1 VAEQG
6 IPGEEGAAPE
16 GRLLVWSEVHALV
29 GVSRTT
35 AWRLQQTGGFP
46 ASVALSPGR
55 VGWWESELE
64 AWRKNR
70 NRRRWRG
77 SASPRLKGT
86 APRSRMAGE
95 EGPAPASAATPKAS
109 APRRPRRP
117 SGAAVH
123 PDQIDFGF

>member
-1 VAEQG
+1 MAEQG

-77 SASPRLKGT
+77 ASSPRLKGT
-86 APRSRMAGE
+86 PPRSRKSGE
-95 EGPAPASAATPKAS
+95 EGLATASAATPKAS
-109 APRRPRRP
+109 APRKPRRAR
-117 SGAAVH
+117 GAAVH

>member
-1 VAEQG
+1 MADDG
-6 IPGEEGAAPE
+6 IPGEEGGAPE
-16 GRLLVWSEVHALV
+16 GRLLVWSEVQALV

-35 AWRLQQTGGFP
+35 AWRLQQAGSFP

-70 NRRRWRG
+70 DRRRWR
-77 SASPRLKGT
+77 SPAVQRLTGT
-86 APRSRMAGE
+86 RRRSRKPRE
-95 EGPAPASAATPKAS
+95 EGVVAELEAAAPKTPPLK
-109 APRRPRRP
+109 PRRPR
-117 SGAAVH
+117 GMAVH

>member
-1 VAEQG
+1 MA
-6 IPGEEGAAPE
+6 EEGISCEEGPAPE
-16 GRLLVWSEVHALV
+16 GRLLVWSEVRALV

-70 NRRRWRG
+70 DRRRWR
-77 SASPRLKGT
+77 SPSSPRLKGMDRRSRKPCEESLASECEAMKPRAT
-86 APRSRMAGE
+86 SRPSRRTPRS
-95 EGPAPASAATPKAS
+95 
-109 APRRPRRP
+109 
-117 SGAAVH
+117 AVH

>member
-1 VAEQG
+1 MTDHDAE
-6 IPGEEGAAPE
+6 PPRP
-16 GRLLVWSEVHALV
+16 RLLSWPAVREKV
-29 GVSRTT
+29 GISRTT

>member
-1 VAEQG
+1 MSS
-6 IPGEEGAAPE
+6 EEGAAPQ
-16 GRLLVWSEVHALV
+16 GRLLVWSEVRALV

-70 NRRRWRG
+70 DRRRWR
-77 SASPRLKGT
+77 SPSSPRLKGT
-86 APRSRMAGE
+86 GRRSPKPCE
-95 EGPAPASAATPKAS
+95 ESLASAAEAMKPG
-109 APRRPRRP
+109 APPRTARRTVR
-117 SGAAVH
+117 SAVH